1 MEIREVSIKDIHP
14 YEKNP
19 RINDNAV
26 EAVANSIKEFGFKQP
41 IVVDGD
47 MVIIAGHTR
56 WKAAKKLKMKTVPV
70 LVADDLTEEQVRAY
84 RIADNSTGE
93 LATWDYDALVSELQG
108 ITTIDM
114 GSFGIETE
122 QYLETTE
129 MPEIVDDEPPAVPE
143 QPTTMRGQIFRLGDH
158 ILMCGDTTSIED
170 VDKLMRA
177 AGYERGGGRLI
188 DMIMTDPPYNVAIE
202 GETKEHLTI
211 ENDNM
216 TDDQFRDFLIRA
228 FGNMAEYL
236 KDGGAFYIWHAS
248 ITSRGFMDAC
258 QEVGLDIHQTLMW
271 IKSIFVLGRQDYQ
284 WRHEPCFYG
293 WKPGASHYFIP
304 IRNLSTV
311 EEESI
316 NIDGMTEAQVKET
329 LKKML
334 AETPTDVIKDKKPNA
349 SRDHPT
355 MKPVSL
361 IARLIFNSSHKGDTV
376 MDLFGGS
383 GSTMM
388 ACEQLHRKCV
398 MMEYDPRYCDVIIDR
413 WETYTG
419 RKAEKVVS

>member
-1 MEIREVSIKDIHP
+1 M
-14 YEKNP
+14 
-19 RINDNAV
+19 
-26 EAVANSIKEFGFKQP
+26 
-41 IVVDGD
+41 
-47 MVIIAGHTR
+47 
-56 WKAAKKLKMKTVPV
+56 
-70 LVADDLTEEQVRAY
+70 
-84 RIADNSTGE
+84 
-93 LATWDYDALVSELQG
+93 
-108 ITTIDM
+108 
-114 GSFGIETE
+114 
-122 QYLETTE
+122 
-129 MPEIVDDEPPAVPE
+129 
-143 QPTTMRGQIFRLGDH
+143 
-158 ILMCGDTTSIED
+158 
-170 VDKLMRA
+170 
-177 AGYERGGGRLI
+177 I
-188 DMIMTDPPYNVAIE
+188 DMIMTDPPYNIGVV
-202 GETKEHLTI
+202 GGTKDHLTI
-211 ENDNM
+211 ENDDMDNG
-216 TDDQFRDFLIRA
+216 QFTEFLTKA
-228 FGNMAEYL
+228 FMNMAEYL

-248 ITSRGFMDAC
+248 KTSLAFHAAC
-258 QEVGLDIHQTLMW
+258 QTSGLDMKQVLIWVKHHFT
-271 IKSIFVLGRQDYQ
+271 LGRQDYQ
-284 WRHEPCFYG
+284 WMQEPCFYG

-304 IRNLSTV
+304 VHNLTTV
-311 EEESI
+311 TEDKLD
-316 NIDGMTEAQVKET
+316 IDGMTEAQVKET

>member
-26 EAVANSIKEFGFKQP
+26 EAVANSIREFGFKQP
-41 IVVDGD
+41 IVVDGN
-47 MVIIAGHTR
+47 MEIIAGHTR

-177 AGYERGGGRLI
+177 AGYERGGGQI
-188 DMIMTDPPYNVAIE
+188 D
-202 GETKEHLTI
+202 
-211 ENDNM
+211 
-216 TDDQFRDFLIRA
+216 
-228 FGNMAEYL
+228 
-236 KDGGAFYIWHAS
+236 
-248 ITSRGFMDAC
+248 
-258 QEVGLDIHQTLMW
+258 
-271 IKSIFVLGRQDYQ
+271 
-284 WRHEPCFYG
+284 
-293 WKPGASHYFIP
+293 
-304 IRNLSTV
+304 
-311 EEESI
+311 
-316 NIDGMTEAQVKET
+316 
-329 LKKML
+329 
-334 AETPTDVIKDKKPNA
+334 
-349 SRDHPT
+349 
-355 MKPVSL
+355 
-361 IARLIFNSSHKGDTV
+361 
-376 MDLFGGS
+376 
-383 GSTMM
+383 
-388 ACEQLHRKCV
+388 
-398 MMEYDPRYCDVIIDR
+398 
-413 WETYTG
+413 
-419 RKAEKVVS
+419 